1 MAHLHIMLGGVPI
14 VTHAGA
20 PEQSE
25 APIGGSSLLRMS
37 GGKAVKQQHWQCQS
51 GTVSGNGLMPP
62 GLDGLDYSLPL
73 ELRLTE
79 VSNMVGEGPAF
90 VLTST
95 PRPDKAPWAFYQLDD
110 GRWQRCACSFTDG
123 VVAVPPV
130 PGAVRYQVA
139 WMPVY
144 SVFTDKPSKTQST
157 SHGWS
162 FSWEEA

>member
-20 PEQSE
+20 PDQSV
-25 APIGGSSLLRMS
+25 APIGGSAVLRMS
-37 GGKAVKQQHWQCQS
+37 GGAGIKQQHWATAS
-51 GTVSGNGLMPP
+51 GSVSGNGMMPP
-62 GLDGLDYSLPL
+62 GLDGLNYSVPL

-79 VSNMVGEGPAF
+79 VENMVGPGPEF
-90 VLTST
+90 LLTST
-95 PRPDKAPWAFYQLDD
+95 PREDKAPWAFYQLEDQL
-110 GRWQRCACSFTDG
+110 WHRCACSFADG
-123 VVAVPPV
+123 VVTVPPV
-130 PGAVRYQVA
+130 AGAIRYQVA

-144 SVFTDKPSKTQST
+144 SVFTDKPPKTQNT